1 MLLHPSNLQYTFSG
15 THDVDVFLTAGAL
28 DTLAIAG
35 DTMKLAKQLEAHF
48 HVTMKLFDGAH
59 NVTDDEINYL
69 QRVL

>member
-15 THDVDVFLTAGAL
+15 THDVDVFITAGAL

-35 DTMKLAKQLEAHF
+35 D
-48 HVTMKLFDGAH
+48 TMKLFDGAH